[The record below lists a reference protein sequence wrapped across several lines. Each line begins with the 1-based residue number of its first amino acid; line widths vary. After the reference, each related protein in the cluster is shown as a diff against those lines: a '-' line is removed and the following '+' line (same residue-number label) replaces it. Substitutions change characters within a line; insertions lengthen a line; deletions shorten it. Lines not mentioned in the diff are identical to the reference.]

1 MIHLQYTLL
10 LLIHWLFY
18 QAKYKYFHL
27 QYTLLLLI
35 QSNCSFIL
43 PPSKYLQYT
52 LLLLIHIYTSF
63 IHLLTPLF
71 TIHFATINT
80 QIFLQSFFG
89 HFLFTIHFATI
100 NTSTNSGI
108 MIGIS
113 AFTIHFATINT
124 LRIGIKSF
132 FLFHLQYTLLLLIH
146 CNTRYLCN

>member
-80 QIFLQSFFG
+80 FDLTTKQGFILK
-89 HFLFTIHFATI
+89 FTIHFATI
-100 NTSTNSGI
+100 NTES
-108 MIGIS
+108 
-113 AFTIHFATINT
+113 
-124 LRIGIKSF
+124 
-132 FLFHLQYTLLLLIH
+132 
-146 CNTRYLCN
+146 